1 MPPAAY
7 FFLACQK
14 RGFSTP
20 LSFPHGKESAVDG
33 RKKGRQRGSCVGTNS
48 TSLILSAACG
58 GQASSVPLFLLF
70 PHESLRWIRV
80 GALAPLQTPLK
91 RPRRGAAAPFL
102 GFSPGLGL
110 CGICFQIVQTRDG
123 CVFDRPAW
131 QSKYSAIVSNVPCV
145 EVRLC
150 AIRDAALAG
159 RTAFRLP
166 YVKYSTGADRTT
178 CMAYRAL
185 GKPNQTAAR
194 RAFLAGSAIGEWY
207 AEAKCF
213 FRRDSA
219 IWRPAVFSSI
229 SFLPRQKR
237 YGPRSG
243 GDGAPNSTAPSAHPK
258 WAFGAKNKANSYPLK
273 RRL

>member
-1 MPPAAY
+1 MEEKTAGGKKKTAKEELRRNKLHIPHPVRRLRRTGVVRSVVPP
-7 FFLACQK
+7 
-14 RGFSTP
+14 
-20 LSFPHGKESAVDG
+20 FPTRIASLDS
-33 RKKGRQRGSCVGTNS
+33 RGSP
-48 TSLILSAACG
+48 
-58 GQASSVPLFLLF
+58 VPF
-70 PHESLRWIRV
+70 
-80 GALAPLQTPLK
+80 ANPLK
-91 RPRRGAAAPFL
+91 TTKKGAAAPSL

-131 QSKYSAIVSNVPCV
+131 HSKYSAIVSNVPCV

-159 RTAFRLP
+159 RTALRLP
-166 YVKYSTGADRTT
+166 YVKYSTGANRTT
-178 CMAYRAL
+178 RTAYRAL

-207 AEAKCF
+207 AESKCL

-237 YGPRSG
+237 YGPRSKTR
-243 GDGAPNSTAPSAHPK
+243 AS
-258 WAFGAKNKANSYPLK
+258 GAKLICAAEAK
-273 RRL
+273 

>member
-1 MPPAAY
+1 MRRRRGVSPTAHS
-7 FFLACQK
+7 FLPCQK
-14 RGFSTP
+14 RHSAPFS
-20 LSFPHGKESAVDG
+20 LRGKEKAAG
-33 RKKGRQRGSCVGTNS
+33 GKKKTAKGEFRISPFAN
-48 TSLILSAACG
+48 
-58 GQASSVPLFLLF
+58 
-70 PHESLRWIRV
+70 
-80 GALAPLQTPLK
+80 PLK
-91 RPRRGAAAPFL
+91 TTKKGAAAPFL

-166 YVKYSTGADRTT
+166 YVKYSTGANEATRTV
-178 CMAYRAL
+178 YRAI
-185 GKPNQTAAR
+185 GKPNQTAAG

-243 GDGAPNSTAPSAHPK
+243 GDGAQN
-258 WAFGAKNKANSYPLK
+258 
-273 RRL
+273 